1 MRALKGTGAFS
12 EEEDRLLAAYVESH
26 GGKGLKGCIN
36 WGGVVE
42 ALKGKRNTM
51 ECQNRHHTLKRLSGK
66 IEKDEKF
73 NCHSK
78 KEKNGKIKEDIN
90 DHLSVEEREG
100 SEGSGERGGGGRDG
114 DDVSSCVRSVTD
126 ERESRQTQMH
136 IEIEEGDGDGGGG
149 GGEEEGGER
158 IGDRRSGR
166 EEERNTSNMLESEI
180 KRYRDR
186 ERREGTIEKMTVR
199 ERERCSERDR
209 GEEMTIEASVAITS
223 TESFL
228 FHPYSHKESHQQLEV
243 EAEAQRTRNTSE
255 SVQINRE
262 NKDINIDTQNSYKRN
277 QNQNQNGIE
286 IEIEHGS
293 CLSLERNTSRRKEE
307 ERGSENIPFEN
318 NREKNSFSTYNSH
331 NSPPLA
337 AIEVEAD
344 EEGERVRVT
353 KEGIEQHII
362 HSSSLSSLPLSTQP
376 PIPHF
381 EPFSSVPFLPYRSPC
396 DRSDN
401 TLPPTSSSS
410 SSSSTSSSNRSL
422 DCDILY
428 IQESV

>member
-1 MRALKGTGAFS
+1 M
-12 EEEDRLLAAYVESH
+12 
-26 GGKGLKGCIN
+26 
-36 WGGVVE
+36 
-42 ALKGKRNTM
+42 
-51 ECQNRHHTLKRLSGK
+51 
-66 IEKDEKF
+66 KF
-73 NCHSK
+73 
-78 KEKNGKIKEDIN
+78 
-90 DHLSVEEREG
+90 R
-100 SEGSGERGGGGRDG
+100 
-114 DDVSSCVRSVTD
+114 
-126 ERESRQTQMH
+126 
-136 IEIEEGDGDGGGG
+136 
-149 GGEEEGGER
+149 
-158 IGDRRSGR
+158 DRRSER

-186 ERREGTIEKMTVR
+186 ERREGTIEKMTVRERER

-262 NKDINIDTQNSYKRN
+262 NKVINIDTQNSYKRN
-277 QNQNQNGIE
+277 QNQNQNDIE
-286 IEIEHGS
+286 IEIEHES

-337 AIEVEAD
+337 AIEVEVD
-344 EEGERVRVT
+344 EEGERGRVT

-410 SSSSTSSSNRSL
+410 SSSSSSSTSSSNRSL